1 MVLRDRNRPSV
12 VIWSICNEI
21 LCMGF
26 NATAART
33 LVAEIKKLDR
43 TRPVSAAMNMEFE
56 ARRDFGQALD
66 LFGINYNPVQYD
78 LWHKQSPQQPMIARC
93 ASIVYHG

>member
-26 NATAART
+26 NATAAKT
-33 LVAEIKKLDR
+33 LVAEIQKLDPEGGR
-43 TRPVSAAMNMEFE
+43 AVSAAQNMQFDVKHEFGE
-56 ARRDFGQALD
+56 ALD
-66 LFGINYNPVQYD
+66 LFGVNYNIVEYDVHHTQY
-78 LWHKQSPQQPMIARC
+78 PQQPMIARSVRP
-93 ASIVYHG
+93 SI